1 MKKKM
6 MMVKYDKKNER
17 KVVNVRGGENKA
29 GRVVRAVLIHNM
41 LFTNLVHTLDHG
53 TYLYM

>member
-29 GRVVRAVLIHNM
+29 GRVVRAILFHNM
-41 LFTNLVHTLDHG
+41 LLTLVHTLDHG

>member
-6 MMVKYDKKNER
+6 MMVKHDKKNER

-29 GRVVRAVLIHNM
+29 GRVVRAVLFHNM

-53 TYLYM
+53 THLYM